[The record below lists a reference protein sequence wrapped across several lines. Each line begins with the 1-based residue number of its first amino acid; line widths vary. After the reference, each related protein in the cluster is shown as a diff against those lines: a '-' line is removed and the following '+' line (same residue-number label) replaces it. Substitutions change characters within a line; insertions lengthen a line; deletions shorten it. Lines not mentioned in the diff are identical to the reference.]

1 MPRLTAGVLAIAL
14 VAAAC
19 SVEPIEDPGIG
30 AGSLTST
37 VYAAD
42 GSVLTEWHA
51 GEDRVLV
58 TYDDLPKH
66 LVDAIVAIED
76 RRFWIHNGVDVR
88 AVARA
93 VGADIEAGQVV
104 QGGSTITQQY
114 IKNTIVGDDL
124 TLERKASEM
133 GLALRLEETLT
144 KVEIFERYANTAFF
158 GENAYGVGAAAR
170 RYFGKDVS
178 ELTLAESSLLA
189 GLINRPTTLN
199 PYENPAGAVARREV
213 VLDEMVALGW
223 IDRGTADA
231 AAVTPLELAPRGQAD
246 LMRYPY
252 FTDEV
257 RRRLLENPALGA
269 TPEERFE
276 RLTGGGLEIH
286 TTLDPQVQ
294 AAAEA
299 AVFSVVPEE
308 GPSGALVA
316 IDPRDGRVVALV
328 GGRDF
333 YDTDDPVAQFNL
345 ATQGNRQPGS
355 AFKPFAL
362 AAALEAGVS
371 MDSTWPGGREAVVDG
386 LGGSWRVSNY
396 EAAFYPGL
404 TLHEATVFS
413 VNVPYAYLVDL
424 IGPERIVEAA
434 NQAGIHT
441 ELDAVPSVVLGTQ
454 DVTVLDVAAGYT
466 TFANGGIHVD
476 PAFVTKVLDADGTVI
491 YERTPT
497 YSRVFSDE
505 VAAGVTGALTEV
517 VRRGTGQQAKI
528 GRPVAGKT
536 GTTEGNHDA
545 WFVGYTPELVAA
557 VWVGF
562 AEGNLSMTAPNTEY
576 TITGGTWPARIWSR
590 FAIAALEGVAYSPP
604 GTEAGDDLVTVTL
617 DTTTGFLA
625 GPLCPRSHVASVSL
639 KPATVPSIVC
649 PVHNPQGIAVRAD
662 GTVPKV
668 HDRDLVEAVTLLEAS
683 GYRVSIDWDP
693 GAMARPGMVEGQEP
707 AAGTTLGA
715 GLEVSLTVAG
725 PEPGTIVPDV
735 IGRHRADA
743 IERLE
748 AIGAKVTVI
757 ELSDPTPD
765 PEIDIGPSGVWAQS
779 PGAGEAFRDQITIW
793 VVP

>member
-14 VAAAC
+14 VAGAC
-19 SVEPIEDPGIG
+19 TVESIEDPGIG

-51 GEDRVLV
+51 GEDRVLAS
-58 TYDDLPKH
+58 YDELPKH

-93 VGADIEAGQVV
+93 VGADVEAGAVV
-104 QGGSTITQQY
+104 EGGSTITQQY
-114 IKNTIVGDDL
+114 IKNTLVGTDV
-124 TLERKASEM
+124 TLQRKATEM
-133 GLALRLEETLT
+133 TAALRLEETLT
-144 KVEIFERYANTAFF
+144 KVEIFERYANTVFL

-178 ELTLAESSLLA
+178 DLTLAESSLLA
-189 GLINRPTTLN
+189 AIVNQPTALN
-199 PYENPAGAVARREV
+199 PYENPQGALARRDV
-213 VLDEMVALGW
+213 VLDLMVELGW
-223 IDRGTADA
+223 IDRADA
-231 AAVTPLELAPRGQAD
+231 DVASLTPLELAPRGEAD
-246 LMRYPY
+246 RMRFPY

-257 RRRLLENPALGA
+257 RRRLLDNPALGA

-276 RLTGGGLEIH
+276 TLTGGGLKIY
-286 TTLDPQVQ
+286 TTLDPDVQ
-294 AAAEA
+294 FAAEA
-299 AVFSVVPEE
+299 AVFSVIPDE

-316 IDPRDGRVVALV
+316 IDPRDGHVLAVV

-333 YDTDDPVAQFNL
+333 YDPHDPIAQFNL

-362 AAALEAGVS
+362 AAALEAGIS
-371 MDSTWPGGREAVVDG
+371 IDSTWPGGREAVVDG
-386 LGGSWRVSNY
+386 LNGSWRVANHES
-396 EAAFYPGL
+396 AFYPGL

-424 IGPERIVEAA
+424 VGPEPVIEAA
-434 NQAGIHT
+434 NSAGIRA

-454 DVTVLDVAAGYT
+454 DVTVLDIAEGYT

-476 PAFVTKVLDADGTVI
+476 PVFVTRIEDASGTVI
-491 YERTPT
+491 FEQLPRYTW
-497 YSRVFSDE
+497 VFSEE
-505 VAAGVTGALTEV
+505 VAADVTAALTEA

-536 GTTEGNHDA
+536 GTTEGSHDA

-562 AEGNLSMTAPNTEY
+562 AEGNVPMVSPHTEY

-590 FAIAALEGVAYSPP
+590 FAIAALEGVAYATPDTDSDV
-604 GTEAGDDLVTVTL
+604 EMVTVTL
-617 DTTTGFLA
+617 DTSTGYLA

-639 KPATVPSIVC
+639 RPAAVPSIVC
-649 PVHNPQGIAVRAD
+649 PIHNPQGIAVHAD
-662 GTVPKV
+662 GTVPRV
-668 HDRDLVEAVTLLEAS
+668 DEHGLVEAVTLLEAS
-683 GYRVSIDWDP
+683 GYAVSISWN
-693 GAMARPGMVEGQEP
+693 AASELLPGMIEGQEP
-707 AAGTTLGA
+707 PAGTVLPAGQEVTL
-715 GLEVSLTVAG
+715 SIAG
-725 PEPGTIVPDV
+725 PEPGTVMPSV
-735 IGRHRADA
+735 VGRHRADA
-743 IERLE
+743 VARLE
-748 AIGAKVTVI
+748 TLGAIVTVI
-757 ELSDPTPD
+757 ELEDPQPD
-765 PEIDIGPSGVWAQS
+765 PDIDIGPAGVWAQLPS
-779 PGAGEAFRDQITIW
+779 PGEAFDSDVTIW
-793 VVP
+793 VIP